1 MKKTRRPGCLMNCC
15 KGAASLAKEKFLM
28 YNILELSAK
37 TLDQLKAIATE
48 MGIQKIEGTGQEDLV
63 YKILDQQ
70 AIDMASKAAA
80 NPPAPKGSQAILPRH
95 SPSTST
101 FLPSGKTQQIALT
114 NFAVRFSSGTSRNSK
129 RSFSILWLSVACSP
143 AYLAE

>member
-1 MKKTRRPGCLMNCC
+1 
-15 KGAASLAKEKFLM
+15 M

-80 NPPAPKGSQAILPRH
+80 NPPAPKKRGPKPKKSKEKPLADKSKELENTRGGEGS
-95 SPSTST
+95 
-101 FLPSGKTQQIALT
+101 
-114 NFAVRFSSGTSRNSK
+114 
-129 RSFSILWLSVACSP
+129 
-143 AYLAE
+143 